1 MNLKMSVTMYMVIWG
16 VGIKA
21 SYLLKCQLVHLMV
34 MFQHK
39 LNIMHQ
45 KIFFY
50 SFSYYL
56 DAKDIKVPDL
66 SDSVYT
72 LGALKIHHVKR
83 LNLKTA
89 NLYLNR

>member
-1 MNLKMSVTMYMVIWG
+1 MSVTMYMVIWG

-21 SYLLKCQLVHLMV
+21 SYVLKCQLVHLMV
-34 MFQHK
+34 MFKHK

-50 SFSYYL
+50 SFSYVL
-56 DAKDIKVPDL
+56 GCKRSRKKVPDL